1 MVAES
6 RCFMLR
12 VIYDCITKETTYEE
26 IPDIIEPIFETIQE
40 PTIEQKIEVLTE
52 KVSQLEEKIS

>member
-1 MVAES
+1 
-6 RCFMLR
+6 MLR